1 MLPRPDPPEEDAV
14 LFVHPE
20 LNQPVTA
27 IGGNYVITSEDTI
40 RYGGGELLTFA
51 GHAVFDTTCCGAGG
65 CAYTL
70 VAGFIDSYRCGKD
83 ASGRW
88 LSRVKPVRDDCLK
101 KEITARVLAG
111 KDTFQVQFYD
121 NILTWG
127 VFRPSYSIRA
137 PADFFPMVQFTTAA
151 PL

>member
-1 MLPRPDPPEEDAV
+1 MFA
-14 LFVHPE
+14 HPE

-27 IGGNYVITSEDTI
+27 IGGNYVITGEQKIS
-40 RYGGGELLTFA
+40 YGNRQLLTFA

-88 LSRVKPVRDDCLK
+88 LSKIKPIRADYLK
-101 KEITARVLAG
+101 KDITARVLSR
-111 KDTFQVQFYD
+111 KETFQVQFYS
-121 NILTWG
+121 G
-127 VFRPSYSIRA
+127 
-137 PADFFPMVQFTTAA
+137 
-151 PL
+151 